1 MNEDYGAV
9 SGDRHPEL
17 HPDLAPLAFLLGRWE
32 GAGVGGYPTIE
43 SFQFGQEISFSHNG
57 KPFLSYTSRTW
68 RLDAEG
74 HIGQPLA
81 TEAGFWRPQP
91 EGKVELLLAHPTGIT
106 EIYLGEVSGH
116 RIDLATDVVA
126 RTSSAKEVTAG
137 RRLYGLIGDDL
148 GWAYDLAAVGQPL
161 QSHISAQLKRVTSAG
176 RCYPCRAGQD
186 RAASA
191 HGQQARAAPRHGQET
206 PHPAHGPEE
215 LPGGPRPR
223 AGEVRPVH
231 RPETPG
237 RPPAQGRGSPRSARA

>member
-1 MNEDYGAV
+1 MSWVNRAGPDHEGHEALSRLGGTRPQPEPAGTDVFRGVGRPTAGCPSTLAGMDEDYGAV

-43 SFQFGQEISFSHNG
+43 SFQFGQEVSFSHNG

-161 QSHISAQLKRVTSAG
+161 QSHISAQLKRVS
-176 RCYPCRAGQD
+176 
-186 RAASA
+186 
-191 HGQQARAAPRHGQET
+191 
-206 PHPAHGPEE
+206 
-215 LPGGPRPR
+215 
-223 AGEVRPVH
+223 
-231 RPETPG
+231 
-237 RPPAQGRGSPRSARA
+237 